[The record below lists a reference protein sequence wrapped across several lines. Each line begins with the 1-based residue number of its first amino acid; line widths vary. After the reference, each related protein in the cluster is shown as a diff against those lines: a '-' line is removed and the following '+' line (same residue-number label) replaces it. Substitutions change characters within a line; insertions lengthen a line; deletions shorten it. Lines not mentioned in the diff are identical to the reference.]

1 MHSIW
6 HCERVY
12 CRIMAAMQ
20 SCWFISNP
28 VTLFTEVSLLLSE
41 RRGKTHTPRS
51 FKSHLGSRQSPDKTC
66 KLKAWLRLIKLW
78 LAATLCLASTPRM
91 LAGRFYPSPGVQEA
105 VTKCLA
111 PGCSCSYAGCGA
123 WRACA
128 LHQWW
133 GCKPERQPQPQP
145 GEQLSLS
152 LLPEISTGRYVYE
165 NIHSKAKH
173 TPLPFTLGQ
182 SFRTA
187 FSLNC
192 SEVYFCLFCDVG
204 RFSLSKFKRKGLS
217 NK

>member
-1 MHSIW
+1 MIAAYKVVTCSHFVPCFHSQNA
-6 HCERVY
+6 
-12 CRIMAAMQ
+12 CRMLLPLPRCAGGRYQVFSSWLQLFLCRLWSVACLCPAIVAGLQAWAA
-20 SCWFISNP
+20 
-28 VTLFTEVSLLLSE
+28 
-41 RRGKTHTPRS
+41 
-51 FKSHLGSRQSPDKTC
+51 
-66 KLKAWLRLIKLW
+66 
-78 LAATLCLASTPRM
+78 ASTTAR
-91 LAGRFYPSPGVQEA
+91 
-105 VTKCLA
+105 
-111 PGCSCSYAGCGA
+111 
-123 WRACA
+123 RAA
-128 LHQWW
+128 
-133 GCKPERQPQPQP
+133 E
-145 GEQLSLS
+145 S